1 MHTIT
6 TKGPPTFVP
15 CPLFEIDNIM
25 PLTRR
30 DLVSLELAFTDA
42 RR

>member
-15 CPLFEIDNIM
+15 IM
-25 PLTRR
+25 PLTKR
-30 DLVSLELAFTDA
+30 DLVSLELGFTDA
-42 RR
+42 RRRSAASRG